1 MFNFAGRRISG
12 FEVIEGGLRP
22 PPSALAGSKKKKKK
36 KKGPVW
42 IALRPRLKT
51 QSDSI
56 SAKEFV

>member
-12 FEVIEGGLRP
+12 FEIIEGRLRP
-22 PPSALAGSKKKKKK
+22 PPSPLAGSKKK

>member
-12 FEVIEGGLRP
+12 FEVIEGGFCP
-22 PPSALAGSKKKKKK
+22 PPPPLEGKKKKKK
-36 KKGPVW
+36 KKGPVG

-56 SAKEFV
+56 SGKEFV

>member
-12 FEVIEGGLRP
+12 FEVVEGGLRP
-22 PPSALAGSKKKKKK
+22 PPFPPARKPKKKK

>member
-22 PPSALAGSKKKKKK
+22 PPSPLAGSKKKKK